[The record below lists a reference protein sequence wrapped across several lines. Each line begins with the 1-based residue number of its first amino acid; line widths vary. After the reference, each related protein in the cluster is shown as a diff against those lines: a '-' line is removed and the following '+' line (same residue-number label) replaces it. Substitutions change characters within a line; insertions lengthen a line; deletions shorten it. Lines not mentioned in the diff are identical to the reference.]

1 MRKLK
6 PIHYIQ
12 LAAIVGIY
20 VLIMFL
26 ARKYIVDA
34 PTLIAHLKNLY
45 DTYGYALIL
54 AGAFLEGM
62 FIVGLYLPGS
72 LVVLLGAALAKTGV
86 VSFPIVIILAVI
98 GFNLGYCF
106 NYLMGRYGWYRVV
119 ERFGFKKQIDH
130 AKAKLEKYEVMAL
143 LFGYALPSAASFLT
157 TAAGMLHF
165 PFKRF
170 LIASLLIQTGWSLLW
185 GTLAYTLGLTFVE
198 YFIQYFGFVVVIGMA
213 IYFYKKMPEI
223 QKELEEKENG
233 KPHKSS

>member
-12 LAAIVGIY
+12 IAVVIAMYVGLMLL
-20 VLIMFL
+20 V
-26 ARKYIVDA
+26 RKYVVDA
-34 PTLIAHLKNLY
+34 PTLINHLKNLY
-45 DTYGYALIL
+45 DTYGYALVL
-54 AGAFLEGM
+54 VGAFLEGM

-86 VSFPIVIILAVI
+86 VSFPLVVFLAVI
-98 GFNLGYCF
+98 GFNLGYAV
-106 NYLMGRYGWYRVV
+106 NYFLGKYGWYKLVG
-119 ERFGFKKQIDH
+119 RFGLKSQIDH

-143 LFGYALPSAASFLT
+143 LFGYAMPSAASFLT
-157 TAAGMLHF
+157 TAAGILHF

-170 LIASLLIQTGWSLLW
+170 LIASLIIQTGWTLLW

-198 YFIQYFGFVVVIGMA
+198 YFIQYFGFIVVIGLA

-223 QKELEEKENG
+223 KKELDEKE
-233 KPHKSS
+233 KKEK